1 MENDTDFDW
10 HLAIDRN
17 FGEIERIV
25 MQLYRLAGITSLA
38 PFVATLPRF
47 LYCRILSILRPA
59 EYAAR
64 RLIAMAACK
73 LDLDVGPAPVRGT
86 ADPSSPPRGE
96 DTKACERSEPD
107 EVGEG
112 ASTNPRLPAFRLFD
126 PIKPYCEPWLTPE
139 QIAAL
144 SDPVYARWFTPVR
157 PPDEPIKAGALCRR
171 IAALRHALVEL
182 DAYALRLARWRAR
195 RHLAT
200 CRPKR
205 WWPMR
210 PGRPPGWKRRP
221 KTALEQVLAECD
233 FLARDAW
240 TSPDTS

>member
-10 HLAIDRN
+10 ECAIDRN

-25 MQLYRLAGITSLA
+25 MQLFRLAGISSLA

-47 LYCRILSILRPA
+47 LYYRILSILRPA

-73 LDLDVGPAPVRGT
+73 LDLDVGPVPVPAA
-86 ADPSSPPRGE
+86 ADPSPPRREEDRKAREQGE
-96 DTKACERSEPD
+96 PAETGGGSKAEQRF
-107 EVGEG
+107 
-112 ASTNPRLPAFRLFD
+112 PAFKLFD
-126 PIKPYCEPWLTPE
+126 PIKPYGEPWLTPE

-144 SDPVYARWFTPVR
+144 SDPDHTRPIIPVR
-157 PPDEPIKAGALCRR
+157 PQDEPVEARALCRR

-182 DAYALRLARWRAR
+182 DAHALRLARWRAR

-240 TSPDTS
+240 TAPDTS